1 MHTYHM
7 TYIMYAYGSTR
18 DVVYGSTT
26 RVWILRAR
34 IIPTVVSDTR
44 GYYIVYAY
52 SSTKYELVQSIYI
65 YLTSARSIILASYYD
80 SYYRLCMYV
89 IYELVRMHPY
99 IHTYIY

>member
-34 IIPTVVSDTR
+34 TRVYTTVRTGGGERPFPAPGAAKERGCERTR
-44 GYYIVYAY
+44 V
-52 SSTKYELVQSIYI
+52 
-65 YLTSARSIILASYYD
+65 LAS
-80 SYYRLCMYV
+80 S
-89 IYELVRMHPY
+89 
-99 IHTYIY
+99 